1 MPSLYVMKASLKFLT
16 LQKSAFSV
24 NSRGGLDVVVGNYHV
39 DAAVVEESMDRMGG
53 SDSSVHTGV
62 EQDV

>member
-16 LQKSAFSV
+16 LRMSAFSV
-24 NSRGGLDVVVGNYHV
+24 NSRGGLEVEVDSYHV

-53 SDSSVHTGV
+53 SDLSVHTGV
-62 EQDV
+62 EKDV